1 MLSILL
7 SSPILAFN
15 IIFRCPFPIPTGL
28 FDASSQLSPALGLP
42 KPENCIPRSG
52 SFGPKRSVTASI
64 TVVEGSRSGDVWI
77 AQGDAVDGKGKL
89 GRAIEVLN
97 PCPKL
102 SVIPPP
108 KECTDE
114 PVAPPSPMRN
124 EFVLSKSKPKNAE
137 NDRRKTGSNASSHLS
152 GDECLAITSKIM
164 IAQRHYSTLA
174 QTVIL
179 PSTPPEKGEVIA
191 TGATTKRVSG
201 HLRSR
206 STTPVNGPSTP
217 TPTAS
222 FKISPTPPPPFPLP
236 PTPPSVRQ
244 ALAITHKKSFSSG
257 FNFNRPDDVTEVEA
271 MTAGIFP
278 LFVRRLNV
286 GDDAKATDEYSICS
300 SYSRSHESK
309 ASKKVNGLWL
319 DSFSPH
325 IASTPA
331 RGKKSGQHQK
341 HYSLPRYLL
350 HTLLLSLFI
359 LMNAM

>member
-1 MLSILL
+1 M
-7 SSPILAFN
+7 
-15 IIFRCPFPIPTGL
+15 
-28 FDASSQLSPALGLP
+28 
-42 KPENCIPRSG
+42 
-52 SFGPKRSVTASI
+52 TASI

-102 SVIPPP
+102 SVIPPQ
-108 KECTDE
+108 ECTDE
-114 PVAPPSPMRN
+114 PVAPPLSMCN
-124 EFVLSKSKPKNAE
+124 EFPLSKSKPKNAE
-137 NDRRKTGSNASSHLS
+137 NDRRKTESNASSHLS

-174 QTVIL
+174 QTVIV
-179 PSTPPEKGEVIA
+179 PSTPPEKGEVMA
-191 TGATTKRVSG
+191 TGATTKRISG

-206 STTPVNGPSTP
+206 STASVNGPSTP

-236 PTPPSVRQ
+236 PTPPSVRR

-257 FNFNRPDDVTEVEA
+257 FSFNRPGDITEVET
-271 MTAGIFP
+271 MTAGVFP
-278 LFVRRLNV
+278 LFVPRLKV

-300 SYSRSHESK
+300 SHSRSHGTK
-309 ASKKVNGLWL
+309 ALKKINGLWL
-319 DSFSPH
+319 DSPSPH
-325 IASTPA
+325 IASTSA
-331 RGKKSGQHQK
+331 RGLRNKKSGQHQK
-341 HYSLPRYLL
+341 HYSLPRYLS
-350 HTLLLSLFI
+350 HTFLLSLFM

>member
-28 FDASSQLSPALGLP
+28 FDASSQLSPASGLP
-42 KPENCIPRSG
+42 KPESCIPRSG
-52 SFGPKRSVTASI
+52 SKRSMTASI

-114 PVAPPSPMRN
+114 PVAPPLPMRN
-124 EFVLSKSKPKNAE
+124 EFALSKNKPKSAE

-179 PSTPPEKGEVIA
+179 PSTPPEKGEVMA
-191 TGATTKRVSG
+191 TGATTKRASG

-206 STTPVNGPSTP
+206 STTSVNGPSTP
-217 TPTAS
+217 TPTAG

-236 PTPPSVRQ
+236 PTPPSVRR

-257 FNFNRPDDVTEVEA
+257 FSFNRPDDVTEVEA

-278 LFVRRLNV
+278 LFVRRLKV
-286 GDDAKATDEYSICS
+286 GDDAKTDEYSICS
-300 SYSRSHESK
+300 SHSGNNGTK
-309 ASKKVNGLWL
+309 GLKKVNGLWL

-331 RGKKSGQHQK
+331 RGLRNKRSGQHQK
-341 HYSLPRYLL
+341 HYSLPRYLS
-350 HTLLLSLFI
+350 HTLLLSLFM